1 MRVFIELAY
10 DGTRYHGWQRQPQ
23 AITVQAVLEDTMA
36 RLFGGP
42 CPVMG
47 CGRTDAGVHASYFV
61 AHAELPDGALGRR
74 AANWEEAAMKL
85 NGMLPHDIGIFAI
98 HDVGA
103 KAHARFDATE
113 RGYCYLIHTQKDP
126 FLEGRSTRVHGT
138 LDLEA
143 MKAGATHLV
152 QQGDFASF
160 CKAGPDQGTTICD
173 VREARWEVLGRDRL
187 AFYIAADRFLRNMV
201 RATVGT
207 LIDVGKGKRSPEDLP
222 AILAAK
228 DRSAAGKSVLGCG
241 LYLNHVTYPLDVF
254 SPRATGYL

>member
-10 DGTRYHGWQRQPQ
+10 DGTRYHGWQRQSQ
-23 AITVQAVLEDTMA
+23 SITVQAVLEDTMA
-36 RLFGGP
+36 RLFGAP

-61 AHAELPDGALGRR
+61 AHAEMPDGALGGR
-74 AANWEEAAMKL
+74 ASDWEEAAMKL

-98 HDVGA
+98 HDVGP
-103 KAHARFDATE
+103 KAHARFAATE

-126 FLEGRSTRVHGT
+126 FLEGRSTRVHGI
-138 LDLEA
+138 LHVDA
-143 MKAGATHLV
+143 MQDAAAHLV
-152 QQGDFASF
+152 QKGDFASF
-160 CKAGPDQGTTICD
+160 CKAGPDRGTTLCD
-173 VREARWEVLGRDRL
+173 VREARWEVLGSDRL
-187 AFYIAADRFLRNMV
+187 AFYITADRFLRNMV

-207 LIDVGKGKRSPEDLP
+207 LIDVGKGKRRPGDVP

-241 LYLNHVTYPLDVF
+241 LYLNHVTYPTGIF
-254 SPRATGYL
+254 SPKATGYL

>member
-10 DGTRYHGWQRQPQ
+10 DGTRYHGWQRQSQ
-23 AITVQAVLEDTMA
+23 SITVQAVLEDTMA
-36 RLFGGP
+36 RLFGAA

-61 AHAELPDGALGRR
+61 AHAEMPDGALGGRVSD
-74 AANWEEAAMKL
+74 WGEAAMKL

-98 HDVGA
+98 HDVGP

-126 FLEGRSTRVHGT
+126 FLEGRSTRVHGI
-138 LDLEA
+138 LNVDA
-143 MKAGATHLV
+143 MQDAAAHLV
-152 QQGDFASF
+152 QKGDFASF
-160 CKAGPDQGTTICD
+160 CKAAPDHGTTLCD
-173 VREARWEVLGRDRL
+173 VREARWEVLGNDRL
-187 AFYIAADRFLRNMV
+187 AFYITANRFLRNMV

-207 LIDVGKGKRSPEDLP
+207 LIDVGKGKRGPGDVPS
-222 AILAAK
+222 ILAAK

-241 LYLNHVTYPLDVF
+241 LYLNHVTYPTGIF
-254 SPRATGYL
+254 SPKATGYL